1 MPRSGE
7 IGEQIYDQV
16 EKLVADGMNRT
27 EAFAKISADS
37 GRRAGTVAANYY
49 RVARKRAG
57 GSLRPRSRRG
67 RPARRT
73 ASSSAASSSSSSSA
87 AAGRRGRA
95 RSRAASGG
103 DIDSLANA
111 LVRDVQALAN
121 AIKAQAGEVA
131 EMRKKLDG
139 VKKLLD

>member
-27 EAFAKISADS
+27 EAFAQISADS

-57 GSLRPRSRRG
+57 GSLRPRAKRG

-73 ASSSAASSSSSSSA
+73 ASAATASTGRSA
-87 AAGRRGRA
+87 RGRY
-95 RSRAASGG
+95 RAAGG

-121 AIKAQAGEVA
+121 AIKAQADEVA

>member
-57 GSLRPRSRRG
+57 GSVRPRAAKRG

-73 ASSSAASSSSSSSA
+73 AKAASSST
-87 AAGRRGRA
+87 GRRGRA
-95 RSRAASGG
+95 RTRAASG

-111 LVRDVQALAN
+111 LVRDVQALA
-121 AIKAQAGEVA
+121 
-131 EMRKKLDG
+131 
-139 VKKLLD
+139 

>member
-7 IGEQIYDQV
+7 IGEKIYEDV
-16 EKLVADGMNRT
+16 EKLVAQGMNRT
-27 EAFAKISADS
+27 EAFAKISADT

-57 GSLRPRSRRG
+57 GSLRPRSKRG

-73 ASSSAASSSSSSSA
+73 AASASSSST
-87 AAGRRGRA
+87 GRRGRA
-95 RSRAASGG
+95 RSRSASG

-121 AIKAQAGEVA
+121 AIKSQADEVA

-139 VKKLLD
+139 LKKLLD

>member
-7 IGEQIYDQV
+7 VGEQIFEQV
-16 EKLVADGMNRT
+16 ERLVAGGMNRT

-57 GSLRPRSRRG
+57 GALRPRAKRGRPPRPTAAEPGAAAPPPRAKRG

-73 ASSSAASSSSSSSA
+73 AAASTSST
-87 AAGRRGRA
+87 GRRGRA
-95 RSRAASGG
+95 RARSAGG
-103 DIDSLANA
+103 EIDSLAN
-111 LVRDVQALAN
+111 
-121 AIKAQAGEVA
+121 
-131 EMRKKLDG
+131 
-139 VKKLLD
+139 

>member
-57 GSLRPRSRRG
+57 GSLRPRSKRG

-73 ASSSAASSSSSSSA
+73 AASASSSST
-87 AAGRRGRA
+87 GRRGRA
-95 RSRAASGG
+95 RSRSASG

-121 AIKAQAGEVA
+121 AIKSQADEVA

-139 VKKLLD
+139 LKKLLD

>member
-16 EKLVADGMNRT
+16 EKLVAGGMNRT

-57 GSLRPRSRRG
+57 GSLRPRAKRG

-73 ASSSAASSSSSSSA
+73 SAKAPA
-87 AAGRRGRA
+87 ARRGRT
-95 RSRAASGG
+95 RAAGS
-103 DIDSLANA
+103 DIDSLANT
-111 LVRDVQALAN
+111 LVRDVQALAD

-131 EMRKKLDG
+131 DLRKKLDG

>member
-7 IGEQIYDQV
+7 VGEQIYDQV

-57 GSLRPRSRRG
+57 GSLRPRAKRG

-73 ASSSAASSSSSSSA
+73 AATGSTSRRGRTSTRAASS
-87 AAGRRGRA
+87 
-95 RSRAASGG
+95 

-121 AIKAQAGEVA
+121 AIKAQADEVA

>member
-57 GSLRPRSRRG
+57 GSLRPRAKRG

-73 ASSSAASSSSSSSA
+73 AAASTSST
-87 AAGRRGRA
+87 GRRGRA
-95 RSRAASGG
+95 RARSAGG

-111 LVRDVQALAN
+111 LVRDVQALAE
-121 AIKAQAGEVA
+121 AIKSQAGEVA

>member
-57 GSLRPRSRRG
+57 GSLRPRAKRG

-73 ASSSAASSSSSSSA
+73 AAASTSST
-87 AAGRRGRA
+87 GRRGRA
-95 RSRAASGG
+95 RTRSAGG

-111 LVRDVQALAN
+111 LIRDVQALAE
-121 AIKAQAGEVA
+121 AIKSQAGEVA

>member
-7 IGEQIYDQV
+7 IGEQIFEQV
-16 EKLVADGMNRT
+16 EALVAGGMNRT

-57 GSLRPRSRRG
+57 GSLRPRSRKRARTG
-67 RPARRT
+67 RAAAKATAPRRT
-73 ASSSAASSSSSSSA
+73 A
-87 AAGRRGRA
+87 RRGRA
-95 RSRAASGG
+95 AGAG
-103 DIDSLANA
+103 DIDALTRE
-111 LVRDVQALAN
+111 LVRNVQALAD
-121 AIKAQAGEVA
+121 AVKSQAAEVKNL
-131 EMRKKLDG
+131 RTRLDG

>member
-57 GSLRPRSRRG
+57 GSLRPRAKRG
-67 RPARRT
+67 RPARR
-73 ASSSAASSSSSSSA
+73 SA
-87 AAGRRGRA
+87 AASASSTGRRGRA
-95 RSRAASGG
+95 RARSAGG

-111 LVRDVQALAN
+111 LIRDVQALAE
-121 AIKAQAGEVA
+121 AIKSQAGEVA

>member
-16 EKLVADGMNRT
+16 EKLVAGGMNRT

-57 GSLRPRSRRG
+57 GSLRPRSKRG

-73 ASSSAASSSSSSSA
+73 AASAASSSTGRRRRAPHPSA
-87 AAGRRGRA
+87 ARGL
-95 RSRAASGG
+95 G
-103 DIDSLANA
+103 SLPN
-111 LVRDVQALAN
+111 
-121 AIKAQAGEVA
+121 
-131 EMRKKLDG
+131 
-139 VKKLLD
+139 

>member
-57 GSLRPRSRRG
+57 GSLRPRAKRG

-73 ASSSAASSSSSSSA
+73 AAASTSST
-87 AAGRRGRA
+87 GRRGRA
-95 RSRAASGG
+95 RARSAGG

-111 LVRDVQALAN
+111 LIRDVQALAE
-121 AIKAQAGEVA
+121 AIKSQAGEVA

>member
-7 IGEQIYDQV
+7 IGEQIFDQV

-57 GSLRPRSRRG
+57 GSLRPRKTRG
-67 RPARRT
+67 RPARRP
-73 ASSSAASSSSSSSA
+73 AAASST
-87 AAGRRGRA
+87 RRGRA
-95 RSRAASGG
+95 RSGGGGG
-103 DIDSLANA
+103 DIDTLATA
-111 LVRDVQALAN
+111 LVQNVQALAN
-121 AIKAQAGEVA
+121 AMKAQAGEVA
-131 EMRKKLDG
+131 ELRKKLDG